1 MEEEQ
6 KDLIQEPEGQQP
18 AEEAPEASSE
28 QEGASEKAE
37 EEDPTNHLAGKRGRM
52 VAAGLIAAVI
62 LSAIAVV
69 VAALFQVSSRWLLP
83 CPSDLPVNDPAPIL
97 WKNLTSSQDGS
108 APLGVAEN
116 LVKQTRWKEH
126 TTSD

>member
-6 KDLIQEPEGQQP
+6 KDLIQELEVQQP
-18 AEEAPEASSE
+18 AEEAPEASAE
-28 QEGASEKAE
+28 QEGAVEKTE
-37 EEDPTNHLAGKRGRM
+37 EEAPTNHLAGKRGRM

-69 VAALFQVSSRWLLP
+69 VAALFQVSSRWLLS
-83 CPSDLPVNDPAPIL
+83 CPSDLSVNDPAPTL

-108 APLGVAEN
+108 APLGLPAN
-116 LVKQTRWKEH
+116 LAKQAGWKEH
-126 TTSD
+126 ATSN